1 MMEVFFLFEKRH
13 FYIGSVIP
21 EVRMTNYSSLFLEE
35 KETQIHSDSSHI
47 LLLIDSSLVKFQ
59 IMKILKGTLF

>member
-1 MMEVFFLFEKRH
+1 
-13 FYIGSVIP
+13 
-21 EVRMTNYSSLFLEE
+21 MTNYSSLFLEE